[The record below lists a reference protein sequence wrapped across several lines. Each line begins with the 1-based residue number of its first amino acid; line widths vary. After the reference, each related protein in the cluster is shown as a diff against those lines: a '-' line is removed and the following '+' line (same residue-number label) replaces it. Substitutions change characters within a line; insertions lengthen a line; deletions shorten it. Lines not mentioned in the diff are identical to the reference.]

1 MDIISKKNM
10 LIRYEWSRKDN
21 MLNKKKEKNQEN
33 IKQKEETFWMI
44 KLTYINYAQVLEPTK
59 NKFYGLNNKN

>member
-21 MLNKKKEKNQEN
+21 MLNKKREKNQEN

-44 KLTYINYAQVLEPTK
+44 KLNYINYVQVLGPIK

>member
-1 MDIISKKNM
+1 
-10 LIRYEWSRKDN
+10 

-44 KLTYINYAQVLEPTK
+44 KLTYINYVQALEPTK
-59 NKFYGLNNKN
+59 NKLYGLNNKN